1 MWGYFLGGGL
11 MMLAAVVQA
20 IWGTRAARLPLED
33 VATPLSHVPP

>member
-1 MWGYFLGGGL
+1 VGYLLGGGL